1 MRRLRTR
8 LKRGAPMNKIAG
20 AFDAFLRVV
29 LAVALVV
36 TFTPISRDAA
46 YADGV
51 DETQSGI
58 AASKDEGAQAPL
70 GEQVTPTLPHS
81 SESAANDESAL
92 SESASLSDGAS
103 SGERVVSG
111 GTESEL
117 ESAADASQAPAPPGQ
132 GLVSWA
138 KLMPNGYIYECNSEG
153 ELLETIDEEKPSRN
167 SVNSWAVVDL
177 FVDRDVTSVSQSLCE
192 GAGYLNSVTFEA
204 GTKLDSIGDSSFGSC
219 PSLQTVDLSGVEV
232 GRIGDSAFAGCKRL
246 SSVDLSGANVGEIG
260 KRAFYG
266 CSSLRAVK
274 TNDTTIGAMGE
285 SCFENA
291 GLSSTGLANVHGL
304 TAIPKSA
311 YEGCSNL
318 TDTELG
324 KNQEIQS
331 LGEMAFAHCSSLRLS
346 GLETNASVRE
356 VGKSCFSQSD
366 MSGGLVLPSYSKVET
381 LGGSAFYHTNLDY
394 VYFQC
399 DHAVLI
405 DYSTFPQYQMRVMVR
420 TPALDSY
427 NSTEVKQD
435 WERSNG
441 TLPVDVSGCVSP
453 IKVKADPST
462 KEYEVGDSISLRGMS
477 VSFNYGSGEKEY
489 EYTDLQN
496 YAFGRFFA
504 SSPAN
509 GDLFEPDM
517 HGTYVHVSYDDG
529 SVSSDAYSPSA
540 LREKG
545 NESFTVSVASEG
557 AGPNDAVEGAGRFGQ
572 GDTCKVEARCST
584 PGRTFAYWKNQKG
597 KIVSE
602 DAAYEFEV
610 KGDTML
616 IAVFLDAVTIE
627 PEAHMDSVDGPVPQ
641 GVSFSIQANGV
652 DHGGTF
658 TTYVGKSY
666 TVVCHYDNTKLSTK
680 YWVDVVGEKTY
691 FTDEIECTAVAGEN
705 RPICVFVERGWLDV
719 VAKSV
724 DGDEW
729 GKTQGS
735 GYYDLGSKAKIKAI
749 PSNGGEFLGWMHR
762 GEFIPEEFYFE
773 YCVNDFDP
781 VTAWFGPD
789 VTQVVV
795 VQAASA
801 QPELGRV
808 EGAGVY
814 VQGSEVTLSAVP
826 AAGYE
831 FAGWLRD
838 GKPIEG
844 GATLSIAAEGE
855 AINGGKVKV
864 SPQYTAQ
871 FKRVSVE
878 YSQVIDLGNR
888 SVMDGVELPCV
899 SGTLEVGE
907 DGRVALDASAL
918 GMLDDD
924 ISFVG
929 WYDKATGDLL
939 SESAAYEFVPAQSEH
954 LEARFALKDFAVRVN
969 SAQATDASEAYAR
982 VDASTF
988 AGYRDAGEAVQLSA
1002 VASNAHFLGWYV
1014 GAGDS
1019 ARVVSD
1025 ALSFEY
1031 AVEAADA
1038 REGAIDVTPKYC
1050 AEQASVVLGVDG
1062 VDEDGNPA
1070 GQFLYSGLYGI
1081 GSRATVV
1088 AIPAA
1093 GYVLDRVTDSHGNEV
1108 PVESDG
1114 SYTFLVT
1121 GDVQFIAHFRA
1132 TDDGDEAFEALQAAL
1147 IAALTL
1153 AGVLGTMY
1161 GLGELIDPIVVPA
1174 IAEIAAAESIE
1185 ELAAIGEEA
1194 LGKIKDIFDDH
1205 KKPHDPDNPDRPHGD
1220 HKIEIIAAANPQAGG
1235 SVFGGGVHYEGTVA
1249 ELQAIPNPGWRFVCW
1264 MKNGVEWST
1273 KPMTSIAVTDATPE
1287 VVNVVAVFESD
1298 VQITTSIEVEGVA
1311 ADFSTGC
1318 NASPDVQ
1325 LPKRGEQAA
1334 VVATEGEGYAFVGW
1348 FENGVEVSRTQTY
1361 GFVAETDRHLVAK
1374 FRKADKTI
1382 VVNVQPADAG
1392 EVLCNGMPIEGGV
1405 VRAKDGD
1412 ILTFTV
1418 RANARPGD
1426 DAEKSYKFV
1435 EWRETDAAG
1444 RVVVNRQ
1451 EVCEYRVDGN
1461 ATLTAVMDGEDSHLV
1476 RAKASPIEGGTVA
1489 LERANGLGEAL
1500 EVPEG
1505 ESVMAE
1511 ASAADGYLFDGWY
1524 LSYGAAEAATFA
1536 SNEPSYTFAPIAD
1549 CTVEAR
1555 FTKACK
1561 IAVVVE
1567 PLESL
1572 AGEYT
1577 VQGAGW
1583 CVAGEPATL
1592 SVELSASMRE
1602 GYAFKGWY
1610 DAETGV
1616 LMGTDPSYLQFYP
1629 QEDTTVRAVFDV
1641 NRCTLEAKTESH
1653 AVKRGTVEIVGSPG
1667 ASAVTVDYG
1676 TSVVL
1681 RAKPADGFQLKY
1693 WKNSAGVKFSE
1704 TDLVVRATKS
1714 DTYTAVFESA
1724 KPDVVVAADSWLGG
1738 TVTCN
1743 GVKVTPTT
1751 DAFKLGETLH
1761 LAAAAYPGYV
1771 FYGWYVN
1778 GKFRSVMPEYTVVA
1792 AGAFPNP
1799 NRCSIVAAFKP
1810 LDIVCMPTADP
1821 ECGGSVQASRIV
1833 TERGTDV
1840 SLKATAALGYE
1851 FVGWYDLDGKLES
1864 ASAEFTCEHQQR
1876 SHIHEARFVER
1887 SYAVSASAAVAD
1899 ASGTLADGNAA
1910 GWVEGATTV
1919 SAGGAAT
1926 LSAHAFEGY
1935 AFEYWADEQG
1945 NAVSDEPEYRFVP
1958 SCDTQL
1964 RAVFAP
1970 KQCSV
1975 SVSVD
1980 DIAGSV
1986 SGAGI
1991 YAAGQVVVLSATPKA
2006 GAKFLGWYSG
2016 GQFCSADATY
2026 RFTVRGDMAL
2036 EAAFSMGEC
2045 SLGVAAEPAE
2055 AGFVSGF
2062 GAYAKGERAV
2072 LSAAAKPGFT
2082 FDHWEDALGNEISE
2096 LPECTVTVS
2105 GDAVYKAS
2113 FTRNSYSVSL
2123 SSNVEGVGMLSGE
2136 GTYSFGQ
2143 VVELNATPTND
2154 KRFVGWQL
2162 VGDDGRLTYLS
2173 NDARC
2178 WLAIDEDL
2186 VSGLE
2191 GNAVEL
2197 QAQFADPYEVAVSGA
2212 VVLKGKKTSRNCSVN
2227 GGGTFASGDQVA
2239 LQAVAGIGYRFVGW
2253 SLDEAGEHIVD
2264 TNATLSFAASQDIT
2278 YYAQFE
2284 ADEQVKITVERSSM
2298 LRGMVR
2304 LVGHGGLE
2312 TERLY
2317 DKGDMFVAVAMPW
2330 TGYRFSHWVNDA
2342 GTTVSYSAVYV
2353 GAAKQTEQ
2361 LTAIFYENGYDA
2373 QTNTYP
2379 AEAALISTVIPGT
2392 GTTSVPVSTLVT
2404 IPLPG
2409 WKFKYWADEN
2419 GMPVAFSP
2427 VTARPVWGNRTFTA
2441 YYEREAFDI
2450 VAVDSRVGG
2459 HIEGSLPDSEYGC
2472 VVKKTVENG
2481 ASCTLCAVPDDGYA
2495 FDGWYEYGESTP
2507 KDAKPLSTDANWTF
2521 TPEGDMAI
2529 EARFAETPACEV
2541 TASAENGTVAP
2552 ESVSVKPGASAT
2564 FEATPNEGCYL
2575 EGVTLSSDAGEASG
2589 ASSGLAEPVELDISD
2604 YAGGSYAVTL
2614 SDIAESQSLAFAFAA
2629 AGAPVVLAQP
2639 QSVSVG
2645 LGDDATLAVAADAAE
2660 SVRGHVALFCGEE
2673 PAAHYG
2679 IGYQWYRAAN
2689 GQGEDELLAGETNPT
2704 LGIASIGMAD
2714 AGAYFCRITQEY
2726 LGTTTSVDTERAT
2739 ISVVNDNNFAFN
2751 GGVLESAVAHDA
2763 YSAVVP
2769 SASGGSVPYGYEVA
2783 DGSELPRGLS
2793 LVASGEANGEL
2804 VVRIVGIPE
2813 EAGTFDFDVT
2823 CTDGSGDERNAHF
2836 TLVVKSKAAD
2846 LAFETG
2852 DFVYTGASQNPTL
2865 TGVPDGEAAFVSYRY
2880 WGIGSTRYSSAAAP
2894 TEAGTYRVVATL
2906 DHNGYIGAASATFEI
2921 AKAPVAFAIEVHDSV
2936 YDASE
2941 HAASVKATCDVAGVE
2956 SGDYS
2961 VMYRGRGATAY
2972 GPTSQAPVDSGS
2984 YSVVAQATNPNME
2997 GAAEEPFEIAKAPQA
3012 ITGTTSY
3019 SAVYGDVGIAF
3030 DNVAK
3035 TPVAFEIAQPED
3047 ESASPIALR
3056 GRYATIN
3063 AAGVARVVA
3072 SAPESRNY
3080 LAAESVELAVA
3091 IAPAQLLVAVD
3102 DAQRMEGEANP
3113 AFTSSLVSRA
3123 STEGVEVAY
3132 SCEATEDSPAGEYAI
3147 GASVANPNFAA
3158 TVKPGT
3164 LTVEKK
3170 SGPDNPEP
3178 KPDPDKPDPDAPDPG
3193 KPDPDNPDP
3202 DNPGPKPDPDNPD
3215 PGRPDP
3221 DNPDPDN
3228 PSPKPDP
3235 DPDNPGPVNPDPG
3248 KPDPDNPDPDEPGP
3262 KPDPDNPGPGE
3273 PSQPG
3278 KPSDPGNPGDPGN
3291 FGDGSGEEDDVR
3303 DGATSG
3309 DGGADAD
3316 SAAKKASASANSADS
3331 AGLIAATI
3339 DRAPIVPAAAL
3350 GLASLLCV
3358 VLAVRRTRYR
3368 RR

>member
-1 MRRLRTR
+1 
-8 LKRGAPMNKIAG
+8 MNKIAG
-20 AFDAFLRVV
+20 AFDTFLRVV

-36 TFTPISRDAA
+36 TFTPVSRDAA

-51 DETQSGI
+51 DELQLG
-58 AASKDEGAQAPL
+58 AAGSKDEGVQTQL
-70 GEQVTPTLPHS
+70 GEESSSTLS
-81 SESAANDESAL
+81 GSGEAAEHG
-92 SESASLSDGAS
+92 ESASSEGGS
-103 SGERVVSG
+103 SADETAFG
-111 GTESEL
+111 GQAALDDAESESK
-117 ESAADASQAPAPPGQ
+117 SAAPVASQTSTSSGQ
-132 GLVSWA
+132 GLVSRA
-138 KLMPNGYIYECNSEG
+138 KLMPNGYIYECDSEG
-153 ELLETIDEEKPSRN
+153 ELLEPIDEEKPSKN
-167 SVNSWAVVDL
+167 SVDSWAVIDL
-177 FVDRDVTSVSQSLCE
+177 FVDRGVTSIPRALCE
-192 GAGYLNSVTFEA
+192 CAGYLNSVTFEV

-219 PSLQTVDLSGVEV
+219 PSLQGVDLSGVEV
-232 GRIGDSAFAGCKRL
+232 GAIGDSAFEGCKRL
-246 SSVDLSGANVGEIG
+246 SSIDLSGAQVGEIG

-266 CSSLRAVK
+266 CSSLRVVK
-274 TNDTTIGAMGE
+274 TDDTAIGAMGE

-356 VGKSCFSQSD
+356 VGEACFSQSD

-381 LGGSAFYHTNLDY
+381 LGGSAFYHTKLDY

-405 DYSTFPQYQMRVMVR
+405 DYSTFPQYQMRVMA
-420 TPALDSY
+420 PASALDSY

-441 TLPVDVSGCVSP
+441 ALPVNAADYVSS

-462 KEYEVGDSISLRGMS
+462 MAYEVGNPISLRGMS
-477 VSFNYGSGEKEY
+477 VSFDYGSGKKEY

-496 YAFGRFFA
+496 YAFGQFFA

-509 GDLFEPDM
+509 GELFEADM
-517 HGTYVHVSYDDG
+517 HGTYIHVSYDDG
-529 SVSSDAYSPSA
+529 SVSSDAYSPST

-545 NESFTVSVASEG
+545 NESFTVSVASKG
-557 AGPNDAVEGAGRFGQ
+557 AGQNDVVEGAGRFSQ
-572 GDTCKVEARCST
+572 GETCEVEARCST
-584 PGRTFAYWKNQKG
+584 PGRVFAYWENQKG

-610 KGDTML
+610 EGDTML
-616 IAVFLDAVTIE
+616 IAVFLDEATIE
-627 PEAHMDSVDGPVPQ
+627 PEARMDSVDGPAAQ

-652 DHGGTF
+652 DYGSSF

-666 TVVCHYDNTKLSTK
+666 TVVCHYDDTKLNTK
-680 YWVDVVGEKTY
+680 YWVDAVGDKTY
-691 FTDEIECTAVAGEN
+691 FSDEIECTAVAGEN
-705 RPICVFVERGWLDV
+705 RPMCVFVERGWLDV
-719 VAKSV
+719 VAKSID
-724 DGDEW
+724 DGEW

-735 GYYDLGSKAKIKAI
+735 GYYDLGSQAKIKAI
-749 PSNGGEFLGWMHR
+749 ASNGGEFLGWMHH
-762 GEFIPEEFYFE
+762 GEFIPAESLFDYR
-773 YCVNDFDP
+773 VDDFDP

-789 VTQVVV
+789 VAQVVV

-801 QPELGRV
+801 QPGLGRV

-814 VQGSEVTLSAVP
+814 AQGSEVTLSAVP

-831 FAGWLRD
+831 FAGWLCD

-844 GATLSIAAEGE
+844 GATLSITAQGE
-855 AINGGKVKV
+855 AVNGGKVKV

-871 FKRVSVE
+871 FKRISVE
-878 YSQVIDLGNR
+878 YSQAIDLGGR

-899 SGTLEVGE
+899 SGSLEVGE
-907 DGRVALDASAL
+907 GGRVALDASAL

-929 WYDKATGDLL
+929 WYDKATGELL
-939 SESAAYEFVPAQSEH
+939 SESAAYEFAPAESER

-969 SAQATDASEAYAR
+969 PARATDASEAYAH

-988 AGYRDAGEAVQLSA
+988 AGYRDAGEAVQFSA

-1025 ALSFEY
+1025 ALSFTY
-1031 AVEAADA
+1031 AVDA
-1038 REGAIDVTPKYC
+1038 VDACEGAIDVTPKYC

-1062 VDEDGNPA
+1062 VDEDGNPV

-1081 GSRATVV
+1081 ESRATVV

-1093 GYVLDRVTDSHGNEV
+1093 GYVVDRVTDSYGNEV
-1108 PVESDG
+1108 PIESDG
-1114 SYTFLVT
+1114 SYTFFVT

-1174 IAEIAAAESIE
+1174 IAEIGAAESIE

-1205 KKPHDPDNPDRPHGD
+1205 KKPHDPGNPNKPHGD

-1249 ELQAIPNPGWRFVCW
+1249 ELQAVPNPGWRFVCW

-1287 VVNVVAVFESD
+1287 VVNMVAVFESD

-1325 LPKRGEQAA
+1325 LPKRGEQVA

-1348 FENGVEVSRTQTY
+1348 FENGIEVSRAQTY
-1361 GFVAETDRHLVAK
+1361 GFMAEADRHLVAK

-1382 VVNVQPADAG
+1382 VVTVQPAGSG
-1392 EVLCNGMPIEGGV
+1392 EVLCNGMPVEGDV

-1435 EWRETDAAG
+1435 EWREIDAAG

-1451 EVCEYRVDGN
+1451 EACEYRVEGN

-1476 RAKASPIEGGTVA
+1476 RAKANPIEGGTVA
-1489 LERANGLGEAL
+1489 LERADGIGEAL

-1505 ESVMAE
+1505 ESVTAE
-1511 ASAADGYLFDGWY
+1511 ASAAEGYLFDGWY

-1567 PLESL
+1567 PFESL

-1592 SVELSASMRE
+1592 SVELSASMRD

-1629 QEDTTVRAVFDV
+1629 QEDTTVRAVFDA
-1641 NRCTLEAKTESH
+1641 NRCTIEAHTESH

-1693 WKNSAGVKFSE
+1693 WKNSEGVKFSE

-1714 DTYTAVFESA
+1714 DTYSAVFEPV

-1743 GVKVTPTT
+1743 GAKVTPTT
-1751 DAFKLGETLH
+1751 DAYKLGETLR
-1761 LAAAAYPGYV
+1761 LEAEAYPGYV

-1778 GKFRSVMPEYTVVA
+1778 GKFRSILPEYTVVA
-1792 AGAFPNP
+1792 SGAFPNP

-1810 LDIVCMPTADP
+1810 LDIVCMPTANP
-1821 ECGGSVQASRIV
+1821 EFGGSVQASRIV

-1876 SHIHEARFVER
+1876 SHIHEARFEER
-1887 SYAVSASAAVAD
+1887 SYAVSASAAVVD
-1899 ASGTLADGNAA
+1899 ASGALADGRTA

-1926 LSAHAFEGY
+1926 LSAHAFVGY

-1945 NAVSDEPEYRFVP
+1945 DAVSDEPEYRFVP
-1958 SCDTQL
+1958 SRDTQL
-1964 RAVFAP
+1964 RAVFSP
-1970 KQCSV
+1970 KQCAV

-1986 SGAGI
+1986 SGAGT
-1991 YAAGQVVVLSATPKA
+1991 YAAGQVVVLSATPKT

-2026 RFTVRGDMAL
+2026 RFTARSDMAL

-2072 LSAAAKPGFT
+2072 LSAVAKPGFT
-2082 FDHWEDALGNEISE
+2082 FDHWEDALGNEVSKLSE
-2096 LPECTVTVS
+2096 CSVAVS

-2113 FTRNSYSVSL
+2113 FTRNSYGVSL
-2123 SSNVEGVGMLSGE
+2123 SSNVEGIGMLSGE

-2143 VVELNATPTND
+2143 VVELNATSTND

-2173 NDARC
+2173 NDAHC

-2191 GNAVEL
+2191 GNIIEL
-2197 QAQFADPYEVAVSGA
+2197 QAQFADPYEVAASGA
-2212 VVLKGKKTSRNCSVN
+2212 AVVKGKKTSRACSVN

-2239 LQAVAGIGYRFVGW
+2239 LQAVAGIGYHFVGW
-2253 SLDEAGEHIVD
+2253 SLDEAGEHIVE

-2284 ADEQVKITVERSSM
+2284 VDEQVKITVERSSM

-2379 AEAALISTVIPGT
+2379 AEAALISMVIPGT
-2392 GTTSVPVSTLVT
+2392 GTTSVPMSTFVT

-2441 YYEREAFDI
+2441 YYEREAFGI
-2450 VAVDSRVGG
+2450 VAVDSHTGG
-2459 HIEGSLPDSEYGC
+2459 HIEGSLPDSEYGY
-2472 VVKKTVENG
+2472 VVKETVENG
-2481 ASCTLCAVPDDGYA
+2481 TSCTLCAAPDDGYA
-2495 FDGWYEYGESTP
+2495 FDGWYEYGEGAP
-2507 KDAKPLSTDANWTF
+2507 KDANPLSTDANWTF
-2521 TPEGDMAI
+2521 TPEGDMTI
-2529 EARFAETPACEV
+2529 EARFAEIPAYEV

-2552 ESVSVKPGASAT
+2552 VSVSVKSGGGVT
-2564 FEATPNEGCYL
+2564 FEAAPNEDCYL
-2575 EGVTLSSDAGEASG
+2575 ESVTLSSDAGKAAGTSP
-2589 ASSGLAEPVELDISD
+2589 SVEPAGSVELDISD
-2604 YAGGSYAVTL
+2604 YTGGGYAVTL
-2614 SDIAESQSLAFAFAA
+2614 SDIVESQSLAFAFAA
-2629 AGAPVVLAQP
+2629 AGVPVVVAQP

-2645 LGDDATLAVAADAAE
+2645 LGADATLAVAADAAE
-2660 SVRGHVALFCGEE
+2660 SVRSHAGLFGGEE
-2673 PAAHYG
+2673 PAAHYE
-2679 IGYQWYRAAN
+2679 IRYQWYRAAS

-2704 LGIASIGMAD
+2704 LSIASVGMAD

-2726 LGTTTSVDTERAT
+2726 LGITTSVDTEHAT
-2739 ISVVNDNNFAFN
+2739 ISVVNDNNFTFN
-2751 GGVLESAVAHDA
+2751 GGVLEPATAHDA
-2763 YSAVVP
+2763 YSAAIP
-2769 SASGGSVPYGYEVA
+2769 SASGGSVPYSYEVVE
-2783 DGSELPRGLS
+2783 GCELPQGLS
-2793 LVASGEANGEL
+2793 LVVNGEANGEL
-2804 VVRIVGIPE
+2804 VARIAGTPE

-2823 CTDGSGDERNAHF
+2823 CTDGSGDARTAHF
-2836 TLVVKSKAAD
+2836 TLAVEPKAAG
-2846 LAFETG
+2846 LAFEAS
-2852 DFVYTGASQNPTL
+2852 DFVYTGAGQSPTL
-2865 TGVPDGEAAFVSYRY
+2865 TGAPDGEAAFVSYRY
-2880 WGIGSTRYSSAAAP
+2880 RGVGLTHYSSTAAP
-2894 TEAGTYRVVATL
+2894 SEAGTYRVVATL
-2906 DHNGYIGAASATFEI
+2906 DHDGYVGAASATFEI
-2921 AKAPVAFAIEVHDSV
+2921 AKAPVTFSIETQNSV
-2936 YDASE
+2936 YDAST
-2941 HAASVKATCDVAGVE
+2941 HAATVKATCAAGIGP
-2956 SGDYS
+2956 GDYS
-2961 VMYRGRGATAY
+2961 VTYRGQGATAY

-2984 YSVVAQATNPNME
+2984 YSVVAQVVNPNME
-2997 GAAEEPFEIAKAPQA
+2997 GSAEKLFEITKAPQT
-3012 ITGTTSY
+3012 ITGTTFY
-3019 SAVYGDVGIAF
+3019 SGVFGDAGIAF

-3035 TPVAFEIAQPED
+3035 TPVTFEIAQPED
-3047 ESASPIALR
+3047 ESASPVSLQ
-3056 GRYATIN
+3056 GRYAAIN
-3063 AAGVARVVA
+3063 AAGAARVVA

-3080 LAAESVELAVA
+3080 LAAEPVELAVV
-3091 IAPAQLLVAVD
+3091 IAPAQVLVAVD
-3102 DAQRMEGEANP
+3102 DARRMEGEANP
-3113 AFTSSLVSRA
+3113 AFASSLVSRA
-3123 STEGVEVAY
+3123 NTDGVEVSY

-3147 GASVANPNFAA
+3147 DASVANSNFAA
-3158 TVKPGT
+3158 IVKPGT
-3164 LTVEKK
+3164 LIVEKK
-3170 SGPDNPEP
+3170 S
-3178 KPDPDKPDPDAPDPG
+3178 DPV
-3193 KPDPDNPDP
+3193 NPDP

-3215 PGRPDP
+3215 PDKPDP
-3221 DNPDPDN
+3221 DKPE
-3228 PSPKPDP
+3228 PKPDP
-3235 DPDNPGPVNPDPG
+3235 DPDNPDPN
-3248 KPDPDNPDPDEPGP
+3248 PDPDNPDPDEPEP
-3262 KPDPDNPGPGE
+3262 NPGPNNPNPDE
-3273 PSQPG
+3273 PPQ
-3278 KPSDPGNPGDPGN
+3278 PGNPGDSGN
-3291 FGDGSGEEDDVR
+3291 SGGGSGEGNGAG
-3303 DGATSG
+3303 DGAASG
-3309 DGGADAD
+3309 DGGSGSA
-3316 SAAKKASASANSADS
+3316 SAAKKVGASANNAAS
-3331 AGLIAATI
+3331 AGSLAATA
-3339 DRAPIVPAAAL
+3339 DRTPIALAATL
-3350 GLASLLCV
+3350 GLASLLFAI
-3358 VLAVRRTRYR
+3358 LAMRRTRHR

>member
-8 LKRGAPMNKIAG
+8 PKRGAPMNKIAG
-20 AFDAFLRVV
+20 AFDVFLRVV
-29 LAVALVV
+29 LSVALVA
-36 TFTPISRDAA
+36 TFTPVPRDAA
-46 YADGV
+46 YADGA
-51 DETQSGI
+51 DELQLGATGSNDQ
-58 AASKDEGAQAPL
+58 GAQTQL
-70 GEQVTPTLPHS
+70 GEESSSTLSDSDEAAEHGESASPEDGS
-81 SESAANDESAL
+81 SSNEAAPEEQAVVGGVESESAAP
-92 SESASLSDGAS
+92 
-103 SGERVVSG
+103 V
-111 GTESEL
+111 
-117 ESAADASQAPAPPGQ
+117 ASQTSTSSGQ

-138 KLMPNGYIYECNSEG
+138 RLMPNGYIYECDSEG
-153 ELLETIDEEKPSRN
+153 ELLEPIDEEKPSKN
-167 SVNSWAVVDL
+167 SVDSWAVIDL
-177 FVDRDVTSVSQSLCE
+177 FVDRGVTSIPRALCE
-192 GAGYLNSVTFEA
+192 CAGYLNSVTFEA
-204 GTKLDSIGDSSFGSC
+204 GTKLDSIGDFSFGSC
-219 PSLQTVDLSGVEV
+219 PSLQGVDLSGVEV
-232 GRIGDSAFAGCKRL
+232 GAIGDSAFEGCKRL
-246 SSVDLSGANVGEIG
+246 SSIDLSGANVGEIG

-266 CSSLRAVK
+266 CSSLRVVK
-274 TNDTTIGAMGE
+274 TDDTTIGAMGE

-356 VGKSCFSQSD
+356 VGEACFSQSD

-381 LGGSAFYHTNLDY
+381 LGGSAFYHTKLDY

-405 DYSTFPQYQMRVMVR
+405 DYSTFPQYQMRVMVP
-420 TPALDSY
+420 TSVLDSY
-427 NSTEVKQD
+427 NSIEVKQD

-441 TLPVDVSGCVSP
+441 ALPVNAVDYVSS

-462 KEYEVGDSISLRGMS
+462 MAYEAGDSISLRGMS
-477 VSFNYGSGEKEY
+477 VSFDYGSGKKEY

-496 YAFGRFFA
+496 YAFGQFFA

-509 GDLFEPDM
+509 GELFEADM
-517 HGTYVHVSYDDG
+517 HGTYIHVSYDDG
-529 SVSSDAYSPSA
+529 SASSDAYSPST

-545 NESFTVSVASEG
+545 NESFTVSVASKG
-557 AGPNDAVEGAGRFGQ
+557 AGQNDVVEGAGRFSQ
-572 GDTCKVEARCST
+572 GDTCEVEARCST
-584 PGRTFAYWKNQKG
+584 PGRVFAYWENQKG

-602 DAAYEFEV
+602 DAAYEFGVE
-610 KGDTML
+610 GDTML
-616 IAVFLDAVTIE
+616 IAVFLDEATIE
-627 PEAHMDSVDGPVPQ
+627 PEARMDSVDGPAAQ

-652 DHGGTF
+652 DCGSLF

-666 TVVCHYDNTKLSTK
+666 TVVCHYDDTKLNTK
-680 YWVDVVGEKTY
+680 YWVDAVGDKTY

-705 RPICVFVERGWLDV
+705 RPMCVFVERGWLDV

-724 DGDEW
+724 DGGEW

-735 GYYDLGSKAKIKAI
+735 GYYDLGSQAKIKAI
-749 PSNGGEFLGWMHR
+749 ASNGGEFLGWMHH
-762 GEFIPEEFYFE
+762 GEFIPAESLFDYR
-773 YCVNDFDP
+773 VDDFDP

-789 VTQVVV
+789 VAQVVV
-795 VQAASA
+795 VQATSA
-801 QPELGRV
+801 QPELGCV

-814 VQGSEVTLSAVP
+814 AQGSEVTLSAVP

-831 FAGWLRD
+831 FAGWLCD

-844 GATLSIAAEGE
+844 GATLSITAQGE
-855 AINGGKVKV
+855 AVNGGKVKV

-878 YSQVIDLGNR
+878 YSQEIDLGGR

-899 SGTLEVGE
+899 SGSLEAGE

-924 ISFVG
+924 ISFMG
-929 WYDKATGDLL
+929 WYDKATGELL
-939 SESAAYEFVPAQSEH
+939 SESAAYEFAPEAGMH

-969 SAQATDASEAYAR
+969 PAQATDASEAYAH

-1014 GAGDS
+1014 GSGDS

-1025 ALSFEY
+1025 ALSFTY
-1031 AVEAADA
+1031 AVDVVDA
-1038 REGAIDVTPKYC
+1038 CEGAIDVTPKYC

-1093 GYVLDRVTDSHGNEV
+1093 GYVVDHVTDSYGNEV
-1108 PVESDG
+1108 PIESDG

-1194 LGKIKDIFDDH
+1194 LGKIKNIFDDH

-1249 ELQAIPNPGWRFVCW
+1249 ELQAVPNPGWRFVCW

-1287 VVNVVAVFESD
+1287 VVNMVAVFESD

-1374 FRKADKTI
+1374 FRKADKAI
-1382 VVNVQPADAG
+1382 VVNTQPADAG

-1476 RAKASPIEGGTVA
+1476 RAKASPIEGGTA
-1489 LERANGLGEAL
+1489 MLERADGIGETL

-1505 ESVMAE
+1505 ESVTAE

-1524 LSYGAAEAATFA
+1524 LSYGGAEAATFA

-1549 CTVEAR
+1549 CAVEAR

-1616 LMGTDPSYLQFYP
+1616 LMGIDPSYLQFYP
-1629 QEDTTVRAVFDV
+1629 QEDTTVRAVFDA
-1641 NRCTLEAKTESH
+1641 NRCTIEARTESH

-1693 WKNSAGVKFSE
+1693 WKNGAGVKFSE

-1738 TVTCN
+1738 TVMCN
-1743 GVKVTPTT
+1743 GVKVTPTS

-1761 LAAAAYPGYV
+1761 LVAEAYPGYV

-1778 GKFRSVMPEYTVVA
+1778 GKFRSILPEYTVVA

-1840 SLKATAALGYE
+1840 SLKATAAPGYE

-1876 SHIHEARFVER
+1876 SHIHEARFEER
-1887 SYAVSASAAVAD
+1887 SYAVSASAAAID
-1899 ASGTLADGNAA
+1899 ASGALADGNAA

-1945 NAVSDEPEYRFVP
+1945 NEVSEEPEYRFVP
-1958 SCDTQL
+1958 SRDTQL

-1986 SGAGI
+1986 SGAGT

-2016 GQFCSADATY
+2016 GQFCSADSTY
-2026 RFTVRGDMAL
+2026 RFTVRGDIAL

-2082 FDHWEDALGNEISE
+2082 FDHWEDALGNEISG
-2096 LPECTVTVS
+2096 LSECTVSVS

-2113 FTRNSYSVSL
+2113 FTRNSYGVSL

-2162 VGDDGRLTYLS
+2162 VGDDGHLTYLS
-2173 NDARC
+2173 GDAHC

-2191 GNAVEL
+2191 GNAIEL

-2212 VVLKGKKTSRNCSVN
+2212 VVVKGKKTSRHCSVN

-2284 ADEQVKITVERSSM
+2284 AEKQVKITVERSSM

-2353 GAAKQTEQ
+2353 GTAKQTEQ

-2419 GMPVAFSP
+2419 GTPVAFSP

-2450 VAVDSRVGG
+2450 VAVDSRAGG
-2459 HIEGSLPDSEYGC
+2459 HIEGSLPDSEYGH
-2472 VVKKTVENG
+2472 VVKETVENG
-2481 ASCTLCAVPDDGYA
+2481 TSCTLCAVPDDGYA
-2495 FDGWYEYGESTP
+2495 FDGWYEYGESVP
-2507 KDAKPLSTDANWTF
+2507 KDAKPLSADANWTF

-2529 EARFAETPACEV
+2529 EARFVEIPACEV

-2552 ESVSVKPGASAT
+2552 VSASVKPGGSAT
-2564 FEATPNEGCYL
+2564 FEAAPNEGCYL
-2575 EGVTLSSDAGEASG
+2575 ESVTLSSKASG
-2589 ASSGLAEPVELDISD
+2589 TPSAGVADSIELDISD
-2604 YAGGSYAVTL
+2604 YAGGDYAVTL
-2614 SDIAESQSLAFAFAA
+2614 NDVAESQSLAFAFAVA
-2629 AGAPVVLAQP
+2629 AAPVVLAQP
-2639 QSVSVG
+2639 QSVSVSSG
-2645 LGDDATLAVAADAAE
+2645 ASATLAVAADAAE
-2660 SVRGHVALFCGEE
+2660 SVRGHAALFGGEE
-2673 PAAHYG
+2673 PAAHYEMR
-2679 IGYQWYRAAN
+2679 YQWYRAAN

-2704 LGIASIGMAD
+2704 LDIASVGMAD

-2726 LGTTTSVDTERAT
+2726 LGATTSVDTECAT

-2751 GGVLESAVAHDA
+2751 GGVLEPATAHDA
-2763 YSAVVP
+2763 YSAVVS
-2769 SASGGSVPYGYEVA
+2769 SASGGSVPYSYEIA
-2783 DGSELPRGLS
+2783 EGSELPGGLS
-2793 LVASGEANGEL
+2793 LVANGEANGEL
-2804 VVRIVGIPE
+2804 VARIAGTPE

-2823 CTDGSGDERNAHF
+2823 CTDGSGDERSAHF
-2836 TLVVKSKAAD
+2836 TLVVKPKAAG
-2846 LAFETG
+2846 LALEAG
-2852 DFVYTGASQNPTL
+2852 DFVYTGASQTPTL
-2865 TGVPDGEAAFVSYRY
+2865 TGTPDGEAAFVSYRY
-2880 WGIGSTRYSSAAAP
+2880 WGIGLTHYSNATAP

-2906 DHNGYIGAASATFEI
+2906 GHNGYVGAASATFEI
-2921 AKAPVAFAIEVHDSV
+2921 AKAPVAFAIEARDSV
-2936 YDASE
+2936 YDTSA
-2941 HAASVKATCDVAGVE
+2941 HAATVKATCDVAGIE

-2961 VMYRGRGATAY
+2961 VTYCSRGATAY

-2997 GAAEEPFEIAKAPQA
+2997 GSAAATFEIAKAPQV

-3019 SAVYGDVGIAF
+3019 AGVYGDAGIAF

-3035 TPVAFEIAQPED
+3035 APVTFEIARPED

-3063 AAGVARVVA
+3063 AAGTARVVA
-3072 SAPESRNY
+3072 SALESRNY
-3080 LAAESVELAVA
+3080 LAAEPVELAVA

-3113 AFTSSLVSRA
+3113 VFTSSLVSRA
-3123 STEGVEVAY
+3123 GTEGVEVAY

-3147 GASVANPNFAA
+3147 GASVASPNFSA

-3164 LTVEKK
+3164 LTVQKK
-3170 SGPDNPEP
+3170 SDPDNPEP
-3178 KPDPDKPDPDAPDPG
+3178 KPDPDNPDPDKPDPDNPDPGKPDPG

-3202 DNPGPKPDPDNPD
+3202 DNPDPDNPG
-3215 PGRPDP
+3215 PQ
-3221 DNPDPDN
+3221 
-3228 PSPKPDP
+3228 PDP
-3235 DPDNPGPVNPDPG
+3235 DPDNPGPVNPDPDNPDPG
-3248 KPDPDNPDPDEPGP
+3248 KPDPGKPDPDEPGP
-3262 KPDPDNPGPGE
+3262 KPGPDNPDPGE

-3278 KPSDPGNPGDPGN
+3278 TPSDPGNPGDSGN
-3291 FGDGSGEEDDVR
+3291 SGGGSSGENAAGDGAASG
-3303 DGATSG
+3303 G
-3309 DGGADAD
+3309 GGACVNSDV
-3316 SAAKKASASANSADS
+3316 SATKETGASANNAAS
-3331 AGLIAATI
+3331 AGSIAATI
-3339 DRAPIVPAAAL
+3339 DRAPIVPAVAL
-3350 GLASLLCV
+3350 GLASLLCAI
-3358 VLAVRRTRYR
+3358 LAMRRAR
-3368 RR
+3368 RRR

>member
-1 MRRLRTR
+1 
-8 LKRGAPMNKIAG
+8 MNKIAG
-20 AFDAFLRVV
+20 AFDTFLRVV

-36 TFTPISRDAA
+36 TFTPVSRDAA

-51 DETQSGI
+51 DELQLGAAGSKGEGTQTRPGKENS
-58 AASKDEGAQAPL
+58 STLSDSDETAEHG
-70 GEQVTPTLPHS
+70 G
-81 SESAANDESAL
+81 SAL
-92 SESASLSDGAS
+92 PEGGSSSNETVSEEQA
-103 SGERVVSG
+103 VVG
-111 GTESEL
+111 GIESEL
-117 ESAADASQAPAPPGQ
+117 AAPVASQASTPPGQ

-138 KLMPNGYIYECNSEG
+138 KLMPNGYIYECDSEG
-153 ELLETIDEEKPSRN
+153 ELLEPIDEEKPSKN
-167 SVNSWAVVDL
+167 SVNSWAVIDL
-177 FVDRDVTSVSQSLCE
+177 FVDRGVTSIPWSLCE
-192 GAGYLNSVTFEA
+192 CAGYLNSVTFEA
-204 GTKLDSIGDSSFGSC
+204 GTRLDSIGDSSFGSC
-219 PSLQTVDLSGVEV
+219 PSLQGVDLSGVEV
-232 GRIGDSAFAGCKRL
+232 GKIGDSAFAGCGRL
-246 SSVDLSGANVGEIG
+246 SSIDLSGAQVGEIG
-260 KRAFYG
+260 ERAFYG
-266 CSSLRAVK
+266 CSSLRVVK

-356 VGKSCFSQSD
+356 VGEACFSQSD

-420 TPALDSY
+420 ASALDSY

-441 TLPVDVSGCVSP
+441 ALPVDVAGCVSS
-453 IKVKADPST
+453 IEVKADPST
-462 KEYEVGDSISLRGMS
+462 MAYGVGDSISLRGMS
-477 VSFNYGSGEKEY
+477 VSFNYGSGEKKY
-489 EYTDLQN
+489 EYTDLRN
-496 YAFGRFFA
+496 YAFGQFFV

-509 GDLFEPDM
+509 GEPFESDM
-517 HGTYVHVSYDDG
+517 HGMYIHVGYDDG
-529 SVSSDAYSPSA
+529 SVSSGAYSPST

-545 NESFTVSVASEG
+545 NESFAVSVASEG
-557 AGPNDAVEGAGRFGQ
+557 AGPNDVVEGAGRFSQ

-616 IAVFLDAVTIE
+616 VAVFLDAVTIE

-641 GVSFSIQANGV
+641 GVSFSIQTNGV

-658 TTYVGKSY
+658 TTYVGKGY
-666 TVVCHYDNTKLSTK
+666 TVVCHYDNTKLNTK
-680 YWVDVVGEKTY
+680 YWVDAVGEKNY
-691 FTDEIECTAVAGEN
+691 FTDEIKCTAVAGEN
-705 RPICVFVERGWLDV
+705 RPMCVFVERGWLDV
-719 VAKSV
+719 VAKSI
-724 DGDEW
+724 DGGEW
-729 GKTQGS
+729 GETQGS
-735 GYYDLGSKAKIKAI
+735 GYYDLGSQAKIKAI
-749 PSNGGEFLGWMHR
+749 PSNGGEFLGWMHH
-762 GEFIPEEFYFE
+762 GEFIPAEFYFE
-773 YCVNDFDP
+773 YRVNDFDP

-789 VTQVVV
+789 VAQVVV
-795 VQAASA
+795 VQASSA

-844 GATLSIAAEGE
+844 GASLSIAAEGE

-871 FKRVSVE
+871 FKRISVE
-878 YSQVIDLGNR
+878 YSQVIDLGGR
-888 SVMDGVELPCV
+888 SVMDGVELPCA
-899 SGTLEVGE
+899 SGSLEVGE

-918 GMLDDD
+918 GMFDDD

-929 WYDKATGDLL
+929 WYDKATGELL
-939 SESAAYEFVPAQSEH
+939 SESTAYEFAPAESER

-969 SAQATDASEAYAR
+969 PAQATDASEAYAH

-1025 ALSFEY
+1025 ALSFAY
-1031 AVEAADA
+1031 AVDA
-1038 REGAIDVTPKYC
+1038 VDACEDAIDVTPKYC
-1050 AEQASVVLGVDG
+1050 AEQASIVLGVDG
-1062 VDEDGNPA
+1062 VGEDGNPA

-1093 GYVLDRVTDSHGNEV
+1093 GYVVDRVTDSYGNEV
-1108 PVESDG
+1108 PIESDG

-1174 IAEIAAAESIE
+1174 IAEIGAAESIE

-1205 KKPHDPDNPDRPHGD
+1205 KKPHDPDNPNKPHGD

-1249 ELQAIPNPGWRFVCW
+1249 ELQAVPNPGWRFVCW

-1287 VVNVVAVFESD
+1287 VVNMVAVFESD

-1325 LPKRGEQAA
+1325 LPKRGEQVA

-1348 FENGVEVSRTQTY
+1348 FENGIEVSRAQTY
-1361 GFVAETDRHLVAK
+1361 GFVAEADRHLVAK

-1382 VVNVQPADAG
+1382 VVTVQPAGSG
-1392 EVLCNGMPIEGGV
+1392 EVLCNGMPVEGDV

-1412 ILTFTV
+1412 ILTFAV

-1451 EVCEYRVDGN
+1451 EVCEYRVEGN

-1476 RAKASPIEGGTVA
+1476 RAKANPIEGGTVA
-1489 LERANGLGEAL
+1489 LERADGIGEAL

-1505 ESVMAE
+1505 ESVTAE
-1511 ASAADGYLFDGWY
+1511 ASAAEGYLFDGWY

-1592 SVELSASMRE
+1592 SVELSASMRD

-1629 QEDTTVRAVFDV
+1629 QEDTTIRAVFDA
-1641 NRCTLEAKTESH
+1641 NRCTIEAHTESH

-1693 WKNSAGVKFSE
+1693 WKNSEGVKFSE

-1714 DTYTAVFESA
+1714 DTYSAVFESV
-1724 KPDVVVAADSWLGG
+1724 KSDVVVAADSWLGG

-1751 DAFKLGETLH
+1751 DAYKLGETLR
-1761 LAAAAYPGYV
+1761 LEAEAYPGYV

-1778 GKFRSVMPEYTVVA
+1778 GKFRSVLPEYTVVA
-1792 AGAFPNP
+1792 SGAFPNP

-1810 LDIVCMPTADP
+1810 LDIVCMPTANP

-1864 ASAEFTCEHQQR
+1864 ANAEFTCEHQQR
-1876 SHIHEARFVER
+1876 SHIHEARFEER
-1887 SYAVSASAAVAD
+1887 SYAVSASAAVVD
-1899 ASGTLADGNAA
+1899 ASGALADGRTA

-1926 LSAHAFEGY
+1926 LSAHAFVGY

-1945 NAVSDEPEYRFVP
+1945 DAVSDEPECRFVP
-1958 SCDTQL
+1958 SRDTQL
-1964 RAVFAP
+1964 RAVFSP
-1970 KQCSV
+1970 KQCAV

-1986 SGAGI
+1986 SGEGT
-1991 YAAGQVVVLSATPKA
+1991 YAAGQVVVLCATPKT

-2026 RFTVRGDMAL
+2026 RFTVRSDMAL

-2072 LSAAAKPGFT
+2072 LSAVAKPGFT
-2082 FDHWEDALGNEISE
+2082 FDHWEDALGNEVSKLSE
-2096 LPECTVTVS
+2096 CSVAVS

-2113 FTRNSYSVSL
+2113 FTRNSYGVNL
-2123 SSNVEGVGMLSGE
+2123 SSNVEGIGMLSGE

-2173 NDARC
+2173 SDAHC

-2191 GNAVEL
+2191 GNIIEL

-2212 VVLKGKKTSRNCSVN
+2212 AVVKGKKTSRGCSVN

-2253 SLDEAGEHIVD
+2253 SLDEAGEHIVE
-2264 TNATLSFAASQDIT
+2264 TNATLGFAASQDIT

-2298 LRGMVR
+2298 FRGMVR

-2361 LTAIFYENGYDA
+2361 ITAIFYENGYDA

-2379 AEAALISTVIPGT
+2379 AEAALISMVIPGT
-2392 GTTSVPVSTLVT
+2392 GTTSVPVSTFVT

-2450 VAVDSRVGG
+2450 VAVDSRTGG
-2459 HIEGSLPDSEYGC
+2459 HIEGSLPDSEYGY
-2472 VVKKTVENG
+2472 VVKETVENG
-2481 ASCTLCAVPDDGYA
+2481 TLCTLCAVSDDGYA
-2495 FDGWYEYGESTP
+2495 FDGWYEYGEDAP
-2507 KDAKPLSTDANWTF
+2507 KDANPLSTDANWTF
-2521 TPEGDMAI
+2521 TPEGDMTI
-2529 EARFAETPACEV
+2529 EARFAEIPAYEV

-2552 ESVSVKPGASAT
+2552 VSVSVKSGGGAT
-2564 FEATPNEGCYL
+2564 FEAAPNEDCYL
-2575 EGVTLSSDAGEASG
+2575 ESVTLSSDAGKAAGTSPSVG
-2589 ASSGLAEPVELDISD
+2589 PAGSIELDISD
-2604 YAGGSYAVTL
+2604 YTGGGYAVTL
-2614 SDIAESQSLAFAFAA
+2614 SDIVESQSLAFAFAA
-2629 AGAPVVLAQP
+2629 AGVPVVVAQP
-2639 QSVSVG
+2639 QSVSAG
-2645 LGDDATLAVAADAAE
+2645 LGADATLAVAADAAE
-2660 SVRGHVALFCGEE
+2660 SVHSHAGLFGEEE
-2673 PAAHYG
+2673 PAAHYE
-2679 IGYQWYRAAN
+2679 IRYQWYRAAS
-2689 GQGEDELLAGETNPT
+2689 GRGEDELLAGETNPT
-2704 LGIASIGMAD
+2704 LSIASVGMAD

-2726 LGTTTSVDTERAT
+2726 LRTTTSVDTEHVT
-2739 ISVVNDNNFAFN
+2739 ISVVNDNNFTFN
-2751 GGVLESAVAHDA
+2751 GGVLESATAHDA
-2763 YSAVVP
+2763 YSTAIP
-2769 SASGGSVPYGYEVA
+2769 SASGGSVPYSYEVA
-2783 DGSELPRGLS
+2783 EGCELPQGLS
-2793 LVASGEANGEL
+2793 LVVNGEANGEL
-2804 VVRIVGIPE
+2804 VARIAGTPE

-2823 CTDGSGDERNAHF
+2823 CTDGSGDARTAHF
-2836 TLVVKSKAAD
+2836 TLVVEPKAAG
-2846 LAFETG
+2846 LAFEAG
-2852 DFVYTGASQNPTL
+2852 DFVYAGAGQSPTL
-2865 TGVPDGEAAFVSYRY
+2865 TGAPDGEAAFVSYRY
-2880 WGIGSTRYSSAAAP
+2880 WGVGLTHYSSTAAP
-2894 TEAGTYRVVATL
+2894 SEAGTYRVVATL
-2906 DHNGYIGAASATFEI
+2906 DHDGYVGAASATFEI
-2921 AKAPVAFAIEVHDSV
+2921 AKAPVTFSIEAQNSV
-2936 YDASE
+2936 YDASA
-2941 HAASVKATCDVAGVE
+2941 HAATVKATCAAGIGP
-2956 SGDYS
+2956 GDYS
-2961 VMYRGRGATAY
+2961 VTYRGRGATAY

-2984 YSVVAQATNPNME
+2984 YSVVAQTANPNME
-2997 GAAEEPFEIAKAPQA
+2997 GSAEELFEITKAPQI
-3012 ITGTTSY
+3012 ITGTTFY
-3019 SAVYGDVGIAF
+3019 SGVFGDAGIAF

-3035 TPVAFEIAQPED
+3035 TPVTFEIAQSED
-3047 ESASPIALR
+3047 ESASPVSLQ

-3063 AAGVARVVA
+3063 AAGAARVVA
-3072 SAPESRNY
+3072 SAHESRNY
-3080 LAAESVELAVA
+3080 LAAEPVELAVV
-3091 IAPAQLLVAVD
+3091 IAPAQVLVAVD
-3102 DAQRMEGEANP
+3102 DARRMEGEANP

-3123 STEGVEVAY
+3123 NTDGVEVSY
-3132 SCEATEDSPAGEYAI
+3132 SCEATEDSPAGEYVI

-3158 TVKPGT
+3158 IVKPGT
-3164 LTVEKK
+3164 LIVEKK
-3170 SGPDNPEP
+3170 
-3178 KPDPDKPDPDAPDPG
+3178 PDPV
-3193 KPDPDNPDP
+3193 NPDP

-3215 PGRPDP
+3215 PGNPDP
-3221 DNPDPDN
+3221 DNPDPGN
-3228 PSPKPDP
+3228 PDPDKPDPDKPEPKPDP
-3235 DPDNPGPVNPDPG
+3235 DPDNPDPNPG
-3248 KPDPDNPDPDEPGP
+3248 PDNPDPDEPEP
-3262 KPDPDNPGPGE
+3262 NPGPNNPNPDE
-3273 PSQPG
+3273 PPQ
-3278 KPSDPGNPGDPGN
+3278 PGNPGDSGN
-3291 FGDGSGEEDDVR
+3291 SGGGSGEGNGAG
-3303 DGATSG
+3303 DGAASG
-3309 DGGADAD
+3309 DGGSGSA
-3316 SAAKKASASANSADS
+3316 SAAKKAGASANNAAS
-3331 AGLIAATI
+3331 AGSLAATA
-3339 DRAPIVPAAAL
+3339 DRTPIALAATL
-3350 GLASLLCV
+3350 GLASLLFAI
-3358 VLAVRRTRYR
+3358 LAMRRTRHR
-3368 RR
+3368 HR

>member
-8 LKRGAPMNKIAG
+8 PKRGAPMNKIAG
-20 AFDAFLRVV
+20 AFDVFLRVA
-29 LAVALVV
+29 LSVALVAA
-36 TFTPISRDAA
+36 FTPVPRDAA
-46 YADGV
+46 YADGA
-51 DETQSGI
+51 DELQLGATGSNDQ
-58 AASKDEGAQAPL
+58 GAQTQL
-70 GEQVTPTLPHS
+70 GEESSSTLSDSDEAAEHGESASPEGGS
-81 SESAANDESAL
+81 SSNEAAPEEQAVVGGVESESAAP
-92 SESASLSDGAS
+92 
-103 SGERVVSG
+103 V
-111 GTESEL
+111 
-117 ESAADASQAPAPPGQ
+117 ASQTSTSSGQ

-138 KLMPNGYIYECNSEG
+138 RLMPNGYIYECDSEG
-153 ELLETIDEEKPSRN
+153 ELLEPIDEEKPSKN
-167 SVNSWAVVDL
+167 SVDSWAVIDL
-177 FVDRDVTSVSQSLCE
+177 FVDRGVTSIPRALCE
-192 GAGYLNSVTFEA
+192 CAGYLNSVTFEA
-204 GTKLDSIGDSSFGSC
+204 GTKLDSIGDFSFGIC
-219 PSLQTVDLSGVEV
+219 PSLQGVDLSGVEV
-232 GRIGDSAFAGCKRL
+232 GAIGDSAFEGCKRL
-246 SSVDLSGANVGEIG
+246 SSIDLSGANVGEIG

-266 CSSLRAVK
+266 CSSLRVVK
-274 TNDTTIGAMGE
+274 TDDTTIGAMGE

-346 GLETNASVRE
+346 GLETSASVRE
-356 VGKSCFSQSD
+356 VGEACFSQSD

-381 LGGSAFYHTNLDY
+381 LGGSAFYHTKLDY

-405 DYSTFPQYQMRVMVR
+405 DYSTFPQYQMRVMVP
-420 TPALDSY
+420 TSVLDSY

-441 TLPVDVSGCVSP
+441 ALPVNAVDYVSS

-462 KEYEVGDSISLRGMS
+462 MAYEAGDSISLRGMS
-477 VSFNYGSGEKEY
+477 VSFDCGSGKKEY

-496 YAFGRFFA
+496 YAFGQFFA

-509 GDLFEPDM
+509 GELFEADM
-517 HGTYVHVSYDDG
+517 HGTYIHVSYDDG
-529 SVSSDAYSPSA
+529 SVSSDAYSPST

-545 NESFTVSVASEG
+545 NESFTVSVASKG
-557 AGPNDAVEGAGRFGQ
+557 AGQNDVVEGAGRFSQ
-572 GDTCKVEARCST
+572 GDTCEVEARCST
-584 PGRTFAYWKNQKG
+584 PGRVFAYWENQKG

-610 KGDTML
+610 EGDTML
-616 IAVFLDAVTIE
+616 IAVFLDEATIE
-627 PEAHMDSVDGPVPQ
+627 PEARMDSVDGPAAQ

-652 DHGGTF
+652 DCGSSF
-658 TTYVGKSY
+658 TTYIGKSY
-666 TVVCHYDNTKLSTK
+666 TVVCHYDDTKLNTK
-680 YWVDVVGEKTY
+680 YWVDAVGDKTY

-705 RPICVFVERGWLDV
+705 RPMCVFVERGWLDV

-724 DGDEW
+724 DGGEW

-735 GYYDLGSKAKIKAI
+735 GYYDLGSQAKIKAI
-749 PSNGGEFLGWMHR
+749 ASNGGEFLGWMHH
-762 GEFIPEEFYFE
+762 GEFIPAESLFDYR
-773 YCVNDFDP
+773 VDDFDP

-789 VTQVVV
+789 VAQVVV
-795 VQAASA
+795 VQATSA
-801 QPELGRV
+801 QPELGCV

-814 VQGSEVTLSAVP
+814 AQGSEVTLSAVP

-831 FAGWLRD
+831 FAGWLCD

-844 GATLSIAAEGE
+844 GATLSITAQGE
-855 AINGGKVKV
+855 AVNGGKVKV

-871 FKRVSVE
+871 FKRVSVK
-878 YSQVIDLGNR
+878 YSQEIDLGGR

-899 SGTLEVGE
+899 SGSLEAGE

-924 ISFVG
+924 ISFMG
-929 WYDKATGDLL
+929 WYDKATGELL
-939 SESAAYEFVPAQSEH
+939 SESPTYEFAPEAGMH

-969 SAQATDASEAYAR
+969 PAQATDASEAYAH

-1014 GAGDS
+1014 GSGDS

-1025 ALSFEY
+1025 ALSFTY
-1031 AVEAADA
+1031 AVDA
-1038 REGAIDVTPKYC
+1038 VDACEGAIDVTPKYC

-1093 GYVLDRVTDSHGNEV
+1093 GYVLDRVTDSYGNEV
-1108 PVESDG
+1108 PMESDG

-1205 KKPHDPDNPDRPHGD
+1205 KKPHDPDNPNKPHGD
-1220 HKIEIIAAANPQAGG
+1220 HKVEIIAAANPQAGG

-1249 ELQAIPNPGWRFVCW
+1249 ELQAVPNPGWRFVCW

-1273 KPMTSIAVTDATPE
+1273 KPMTSIAVTDSTSE
-1287 VVNVVAVFESD
+1287 VVNMVAVFESD

-1325 LPKRGEQAA
+1325 LPKRGEQVA

-1361 GFVAETDRHLVAK
+1361 GFTAETDRHLVAK

-1382 VVNVQPADAG
+1382 VVNAQPADAG

-1476 RAKASPIEGGTVA
+1476 RAKASPIEGGTA
-1489 LERANGLGEAL
+1489 MLERADGLGEAL
-1500 EVPEG
+1500 EVSEG
-1505 ESVMAE
+1505 ESVTAE

-1524 LSYGAAEAATFA
+1524 LSYGGAEAATFA

-1549 CTVEAR
+1549 CAVEAR

-1592 SVELSASMRE
+1592 SVELSASMRD

-1616 LMGTDPSYLQFYP
+1616 LMGTDPLYLQFYP
-1629 QEDTTVRAVFDV
+1629 QEDTTVRAVFDA
-1641 NRCTLEAKTESH
+1641 NRCTIEAHTESH
-1653 AVKRGTVEIVGSPG
+1653 AVKRGAVEIVGSPG

-1693 WKNSAGVKFSE
+1693 WKNGAGVKFSE

-1724 KPDVVVAADSWLGG
+1724 KPDVVVATDSWLGG

-1751 DAFKLGETLH
+1751 DGYKLGETLH
-1761 LAAAAYPGYV
+1761 LTAEVYPGYV

-1778 GKFRSVMPEYTVVA
+1778 GKFRSILPEYTVVA

-1840 SLKATAALGYE
+1840 SLKATAAVGYE

-1876 SHIHEARFVER
+1876 SHIHEARFEER
-1887 SYAVSASAAVAD
+1887 SYAVSASAAVTD
-1899 ASGTLADGNAA
+1899 ASGALADGNAA

-1958 SCDTQL
+1958 SCDTRL

-1986 SGAGI
+1986 SGAGT

-2026 RFTVRGDMAL
+2026 RFIVRGDMAL

-2096 LPECTVTVS
+2096 LPECTVAVS

-2113 FTRNSYSVSL
+2113 FTRNSYGVSL
-2123 SSNVEGVGMLSGE
+2123 SSNVEGIGMLSGE

-2162 VGDDGRLTYLS
+2162 VGDDGRLTYLTG
-2173 NDARC
+2173 DAHC
-2178 WLAIDEDL
+2178 WLSIDEDL

-2191 GNAVEL
+2191 GNAIEL

-2212 VVLKGKKTSRNCSVN
+2212 AVVRGKKTSRGCSVN
-2227 GGGTFASGDQVA
+2227 GAGTFASGDQVA

-2284 ADEQVKITVERSSM
+2284 ADEQVKISAERSSM

-2317 DKGDMFVAVAMPW
+2317 DKGDLFVAVAMPW

-2342 GTTVSYSAVYV
+2342 GATVSYSAVYV
-2353 GAAKQTEQ
+2353 GTAKQTEQ

-2450 VAVDSRVGG
+2450 VAVDSRAGG
-2459 HIEGSLPDSEYGC
+2459 HIEGSLPDSEYGH
-2472 VVKKTVENG
+2472 VVKETVENG
-2481 ASCTLCAVPDDGYA
+2481 TSCTLCAVPDDGYA
-2495 FDGWYEYGESTP
+2495 FDGWYEYGESAP
-2507 KDAKPLSTDANWTF
+2507 KDAKPLSADANWTF

-2529 EARFAETPACEV
+2529 EARFVEIPACEV

-2552 ESVSVKPGASAT
+2552 ASASVKPGGSAT
-2564 FEATPNEGCYL
+2564 FEVAPNEGCYL
-2575 EGVTLSSDAGEASG
+2575 ESVTLSSKASG
-2589 ASSGLAEPVELDISD
+2589 TPSAGVADSIELDISD
-2604 YAGGSYAVTL
+2604 YAGGGYAVTL
-2614 SDIAESQSLAFAFAA
+2614 SDIAESQSLAFAFVVAA
-2629 AGAPVVLAQP
+2629 APVVLAQP
-2639 QSVSVG
+2639 QSVSVSSG
-2645 LGDDATLAVAADAAE
+2645 ASATLAVAADAAE
-2660 SVRGHVALFCGEE
+2660 SVRAHAGLFGEEE
-2673 PAAHYG
+2673 PAAHYE
-2679 IGYQWYRAAN
+2679 IRYQWYRSASNGAAK
-2689 GQGEDELLAGETNPT
+2689 DELLVGETSPA
-2704 LGIASIGMAD
+2704 LSIASTGMAD
-2714 AGAYFCRITQEY
+2714 VGTYFCRITQEY
-2726 LGTTTSVDTERAT
+2726 LGTTTSVDTEPAT
-2739 ISVVNDNNFAFN
+2739 ISVVNDDSFAFN
-2751 GGVLESAVAHDA
+2751 GGVLEPATVHDA
-2763 YSAVVP
+2763 YSAALP
-2769 SASGGSVPYGYEVA
+2769 SAVGGSVPYSYEVA
-2783 DGSELPRGLS
+2783 EGSELPQGLS
-2793 LVASGEANGEL
+2793 LVASGEANGTL
-2804 VVRIVGIPE
+2804 AVRIAGTPE

-2823 CTDGSGDERNAHF
+2823 CTDGKGDARSAHF
-2836 TLVVKSKAAD
+2836 ALVVRPKAAG
-2846 LAFETG
+2846 LALEAG
-2852 DFVYTGASQNPTL
+2852 DFVYTGASQTPTL
-2865 TGVPDGEAAFVSYRY
+2865 TGAPDGEAAFVAYRY
-2880 WGIGSTRYSSAAAP
+2880 WGIGSTHYSSAAAP
-2894 TEAGTYRVVATL
+2894 TEVGAYRVVATL
-2906 DHNGYIGAASATFEI
+2906 DHDGYVGAASAMFEI
-2921 AKAPVAFAIEVHDSV
+2921 AKAPVAFSIEAQNSV
-2936 YDASE
+2936 YDASA
-2941 HAASVKATCDVAGVE
+2941 HAATVKATCVADIGLD
-2956 SGDYS
+2956 DYS
-2961 VMYRGRGATAY
+2961 VTYRGRGATAY

-2984 YSVVAQATNPNME
+2984 YSVVARATNPNME
-2997 GAAEEPFEIAKAPQA
+2997 GSAAELFEITKAPQA

-3019 SAVYGDVGIAF
+3019 SGVFGDAGIAL

-3035 TPVAFEIAQPED
+3035 TPVTFEVTQPED
-3047 ESASPIALR
+3047 ESASPISLQ
-3056 GRYATIN
+3056 GCYAAIN
-3063 AAGVARVVA
+3063 AAGAARVVA

-3080 LAAESVELAVA
+3080 LAAEPVELTVA

-3102 DAQRMEGEANP
+3102 DAWRMEGEANP
-3113 AFTSSLVSRA
+3113 EFTSSLVSRA
-3123 STEGVEVAY
+3123 NTKGVEVAY

-3147 GASVANPNFAA
+3147 GASVADPNFAA
-3158 TVKPGT
+3158 IVKPGT
-3164 LTVEKK
+3164 LIVEKN
-3170 SGPDNPEP
+3170 SDPDNPGP
-3178 KPDPDKPDPDAPDPG
+3178 KPDPDNPDPDVPDPG
-3193 KPDPDNPDP
+3193 KPDPDNPSPKPDP

-3215 PGRPDP
+3215 PDKPDP
-3221 DNPDPDN
+3221 DNPHPQPDPSN
-3228 PSPKPDP
+3228 PDP
-3235 DPDNPGPVNPDPG
+3235 DEPNPGKPDPG
-3248 KPDPDNPDPDEPGP
+3248 KPDPD
-3262 KPDPDNPGPGE
+3262 E

-3278 KPSDPGNPGDPGN
+3278 KPGDPGSSGDPGN
-3291 FGDGSGEEDDVR
+3291 SEGGSGEEDGGR
-3303 DGATSG
+3303 DGAAAGAG
-3309 DGGADAD
+3309 DACA
-3316 SAAKKASASANSADS
+3316 ASASSNNA
-3331 AGLIAATI
+3331 AGTRSIAATA
-3339 DRAPIVPAAAL
+3339 DRTPVAFVVAL
-3350 GLASLLCV
+3350 ALASLLFTT
-3358 VLAVRRTRYR
+3358 LAMRRIRHR

>member
-1 MRRLRTR
+1 
-8 LKRGAPMNKIAG
+8 MNKIAG
-20 AFDAFLRVV
+20 AFDTFLRVV

-36 TFTPISRDAA
+36 TFTPVSRDTA
-46 YADGV
+46 YADGT
-51 DETQSGI
+51 DELQLG
-58 AASKDEGAQAPL
+58 AAGSKGEGAQTQPDKENSSTLSDSDEAAEHGESASPEGGSSSNETAPE
-70 GEQVTPTLPHS
+70 EQAVVGDVE
-81 SESAANDESAL
+81 SESAAP
-92 SESASLSDGAS
+92 
-103 SGERVVSG
+103 V
-111 GTESEL
+111 
-117 ESAADASQAPAPPGQ
+117 ASQASTPPGQ

-138 KLMPNGYIYECNSEG
+138 RLMPNGYIYECDSEG
-153 ELLETIDEEKPSRN
+153 ELLEPIDEEKPSKN
-167 SVNSWAVVDL
+167 SVDSWAVIDL
-177 FVDRDVTSVSQSLCE
+177 FVDRGVTSIPRALCE
-192 GAGYLNSVTFEA
+192 CAGYLNSVTFEV

-219 PSLQTVDLSGVEV
+219 PSLQGVDLSGVEV
-232 GRIGDSAFAGCKRL
+232 GAIGDSAFEGCKRL
-246 SSVDLSGANVGEIG
+246 SSIDLSGAKVGEIG

-266 CSSLRAVK
+266 CSSLRVVK
-274 TNDTTIGAMGE
+274 TDDTAIGAMGE

-331 LGEMAFAHCSSLRLS
+331 LDEMAFAHCSSLRLS

-356 VGKSCFSQSD
+356 VGEACFSQSD

-381 LGGSAFYHTNLDY
+381 LGGSAFYHTKLDY

-405 DYSTFPQYQMRVMVR
+405 DYSTFPQYQMRVMA
-420 TPALDSY
+420 PASALDSY

-441 TLPVDVSGCVSP
+441 ALPVNAADYVSS

-462 KEYEVGDSISLRGMS
+462 MAYEVGNPISLRGMS
-477 VSFNYGSGEKEY
+477 VSFDYGSGKKEY

-496 YAFGRFFA
+496 YAFGQFFT
-504 SSPAN
+504 SSPEN
-509 GDLFEPDM
+509 GELFEADM
-517 HGTYVHVSYDDG
+517 HGTYIHVSYDDG
-529 SVSSDAYSPSA
+529 SVSSDAYSPST

-545 NESFTVSVASEG
+545 NESFTVSVASKG
-557 AGPNDAVEGAGRFGQ
+557 AGQNDVVEGAGRFSQ
-572 GDTCKVEARCST
+572 GETCEVEARCST
-584 PGRTFAYWKNQKG
+584 PGRVFAYWENQKG

-610 KGDTML
+610 EGDTML
-616 IAVFLDAVTIE
+616 IAVFLDEATIE
-627 PEAHMDSVDGPVPQ
+627 PEARMDSVDGPAAQ

-652 DHGGTF
+652 DYGSSF

-666 TVVCHYDNTKLSTK
+666 TVVCHYDDTKLNTK
-680 YWVDVVGEKTY
+680 YWVDAVGDKTY
-691 FTDEIECTAVAGEN
+691 FSDVIEYTAVAGEN
-705 RPICVFVERGWLDV
+705 RLMCVFVERGWLDV

-724 DGDEW
+724 DGGEW

-735 GYYDLGSKAKIKAI
+735 GYYDLGSQAKIKAI
-749 PSNGGEFLGWMHR
+749 ASNGGEFLGWMHH
-762 GEFIPEEFYFE
+762 GEFIPAESLFDYR
-773 YCVNDFDP
+773 VDDFDP

-789 VTQVVV
+789 VAQVVV

-801 QPELGRV
+801 QPGLGRV

-814 VQGSEVTLSAVP
+814 AQGSEVTLSAVP

-831 FAGWLRD
+831 FAGWLCD

-844 GATLSIAAEGE
+844 GATLSITAQGE
-855 AINGGKVKV
+855 AVNGGKVKV

-878 YSQVIDLGNR
+878 YSQEIDLGGR

-899 SGTLEVGE
+899 SGSLEAGE

-929 WYDKATGDLL
+929 WYDKATGELL
-939 SESAAYEFVPAQSEH
+939 SESAAYEFAPAESER

-969 SAQATDASEAYAR
+969 PAQATDASEAYAH

-988 AGYRDAGEAVQLSA
+988 AGYRDAGEAVQFSA

-1025 ALSFEY
+1025 ALSFTY
-1031 AVEAADA
+1031 AVDA
-1038 REGAIDVTPKYC
+1038 VDACEGAIDVTPKYC

-1093 GYVLDRVTDSHGNEV
+1093 GYVVDHVTDSYGNEV
-1108 PVESDG
+1108 PIESDG

-1174 IAEIAAAESIE
+1174 IAEIGAAESIE

-1205 KKPHDPDNPDRPHGD
+1205 KKPHDPDNPNKPHGD

-1249 ELQAIPNPGWRFVCW
+1249 ELQAVPNPGWRFVCW

-1287 VVNVVAVFESD
+1287 VVNMVAVFESD
-1298 VQITTSIEVEGVA
+1298 VQITTSIEVEGVT

-1325 LPKRGEQAA
+1325 LPKRGEQVA
-1334 VVATEGEGYAFVGW
+1334 VVATEGKGYAFVGW
-1348 FENGVEVSRTQTY
+1348 FENGIEVSRAQTY
-1361 GFVAETDRHLVAK
+1361 GFMAEADRHLVAK

-1382 VVNVQPADAG
+1382 VVTAQPAGSG
-1392 EVLCNGMPIEGGV
+1392 EVLYNGMPVEGDV

-1435 EWRETDAAG
+1435 EWREADAAG

-1476 RAKASPIEGGTVA
+1476 RAKASPLKGGTVA
-1489 LERANGLGEAL
+1489 LERVDGIGEAL

-1505 ESVMAE
+1505 ESVTAE
-1511 ASAADGYLFDGWY
+1511 ANAAEGYLFDGWY
-1524 LSYGAAEAATFA
+1524 LSYGAADAATFA
-1536 SNEPSYTFAPIAD
+1536 SSEPSYTFAPIAD

-1592 SVELSASMRE
+1592 SVGLSASMRD

-1629 QEDTTVRAVFDV
+1629 QEDTTVRAVFEAS
-1641 NRCTLEAKTESH
+1641 RCTIEARTESH

-1693 WKNSAGVKFSE
+1693 WKNSEGVKFSE

-1714 DTYTAVFESA
+1714 DTYSAVFESV

-1743 GVKVTPTT
+1743 GAKVTPTT
-1751 DAFKLGETLH
+1751 DAYKLGETLH
-1761 LAAAAYPGYV
+1761 LTAEVYPGYV

-1778 GKFRSVMPEYTVVA
+1778 GKIRSILPEYTVVA
-1792 AGAFPNP
+1792 SGAFPNP
-1799 NRCSIVAAFKP
+1799 KRCSIVAAFKP
-1810 LDIVCMPTADP
+1810 LDIVCMPTANP

-1876 SHIHEARFVER
+1876 SHIHEARFEER

-1899 ASGTLADGNAA
+1899 ASGALADGSAA
-1910 GWVEGATTV
+1910 GWVEGSTTV

-1926 LSAHAFEGY
+1926 LSAHAFVGY
-1935 AFEYWADEQG
+1935 TFEYWADEQG

-1958 SCDTQL
+1958 SRNTQL

-1970 KQCSV
+1970 KQCVV

-1980 DIAGSV
+1980 DIAGSA
-1986 SGAGI
+1986 SGAGT
-1991 YAAGQVVVLSATPKA
+1991 YAAGQVVVLNATPKA

-2026 RFTVRGDMAL
+2026 RFTVRDDVAL

-2045 SLGVAAEPAE
+2045 SLGVVAEPAE

-2082 FDHWEDALGNEISE
+2082 FDHWEDALGNEVSE
-2096 LPECTVTVS
+2096 LPECTVAVS

-2113 FTRNSYSVSL
+2113 FTRNSYGVSL

-2162 VGDDGRLTYLS
+2162 VGDDGRMTYLS
-2173 NDARC
+2173 GDAHC

-2191 GNAVEL
+2191 GNVIEL

-2212 VVLKGKKTSRNCSVN
+2212 AVVKGKKTNRHCSVN

-2342 GTTVSYSAVYV
+2342 GTTVSYNAVYV
-2353 GAAKQTEQ
+2353 GTAKQTEQ

-2392 GTTSVPVSTLVT
+2392 GTTSVPVSTFVT

-2450 VAVDSRVGG
+2450 VAVDSRAGG

-2472 VVKKTVENG
+2472 VVKETVENG
-2481 ASCTLCAVPDDGYA
+2481 TSCTLCAVPDDGYA
-2495 FDGWYEYGESTP
+2495 FDGWYEYGDDAP
-2507 KDAKPLSTDANWTF
+2507 KDGKPLSTDANWTF
-2521 TPEGDMAI
+2521 TPEGDMAV
-2529 EARFAETPACEV
+2529 EARFAEIPACEV

-2552 ESVSVKPGASAT
+2552 ASASVKPGGSAT
-2564 FEATPNEGCYL
+2564 FEAAPNDGCYL
-2575 EGVTLSSDAGEASG
+2575 ERVTLSAAPSEASEAVG
-2589 ASSGLAEPVELDISD
+2589 MSPSAGLAGPVELDVSD
-2604 YAGGSYAVTL
+2604 YAGGGYAVTL
-2614 SDIAESQSLAFAFAA
+2614 SDIDESQSLAFAFAPA
-2629 AGAPVVLAQP
+2629 AAPVVLAQP

-2645 LGDDATLAVAADAAE
+2645 SGAGATLAVAADVAE
-2660 SVRGHVALFCGEE
+2660 GVRGHAALFGEEE
-2673 PAAHYG
+2673 PAAHYE
-2679 IGYQWYRAAN
+2679 IRYQWYRSASN
-2689 GQGEDELLAGETNPT
+2689 GATKDELLVGETNPT
-2704 LGIASIGMAD
+2704 LSIASAGMAD
-2714 AGAYFCRITQEY
+2714 AGTYFCRITQEY
-2726 LGTTTSVDTERAT
+2726 LGTSTSVDTKPAT
-2739 ISVVNDNNFAFN
+2739 ISVVNDDNFAFN
-2751 GGVLESAVAHDA
+2751 GGVLEPATAHDV
-2763 YSAVVP
+2763 YSAVLP
-2769 SASGGSVPYGYEVA
+2769 SASGGSVPYSYEVA
-2783 DGSELPRGLS
+2783 EGSELPRGLS
-2793 LVASGEANGEL
+2793 LVASGEANGKL
-2804 VVRIVGIPE
+2804 VARIAGTPE
-2813 EAGTFDFDVT
+2813 ETGTFDFDVT
-2823 CTDGSGDERNAHF
+2823 CTDGSGDARSAHF
-2836 TLVVKSKAAD
+2836 TLVVKPKAAG
-2846 LAFETG
+2846 LAFEAG
-2852 DFVYTGASQNPTL
+2852 ELAYTGKGQSPTL
-2865 TGVPDGEAAFVSYRY
+2865 TGAPDGEAAFVAYRY
-2880 WGIGSTRYSSAAAP
+2880 WGVGSTHYSSAAAP
-2894 TEAGTYRVVATL
+2894 SEAGTYRVVATL
-2906 DHNGYIGAASATFEI
+2906 DHNSYVGAASATFEI
-2921 AKAPVAFAIEVHDSV
+2921 AKAPVAFSIEAQNSV
-2936 YDASE
+2936 YDASA
-2941 HAASVKATCDVAGVE
+2941 HAASVKATCAAGI
-2956 SGDYS
+2956 GPDDYS
-2961 VMYRGRGATAY
+2961 VTYCGRGATAY

-2984 YSVVAQATNPNME
+2984 YSVVALSTNPNME
-2997 GAAEEPFEIAKAPQA
+2997 GSAAESFEIAKAPQA

-3019 SAVYGDVGIAF
+3019 SGVYGDAGIAF

-3035 TPVAFEIAQPED
+3035 TPVTFEIAQPED
-3047 ESASPIALR
+3047 ESARPVSLQ

-3063 AAGVARVVA
+3063 AAGAARVVA

-3080 LAAESVELAVA
+3080 LVAEPVELAVV
-3091 IAPAQLLVAVD
+3091 IAPAQVLVAVD
-3102 DAQRMEGEANP
+3102 DARRMEGEANP

-3123 STEGVEVAY
+3123 NTDGVEVSY

-3147 GASVANPNFAA
+3147 DASVANSNFAA
-3158 TVKPGT
+3158 IVKPGT
-3164 LTVEKK
+3164 LIVEKK
-3170 SGPDNPEP
+3170 
-3178 KPDPDKPDPDAPDPG
+3178 PDPV
-3193 KPDPDNPDP
+3193 NPDP

-3215 PGRPDP
+3215 P
-3221 DNPDPDN
+3221 DNPDPDK
-3228 PSPKPDP
+3228 PDPDKPEPKPDP
-3235 DPDNPGPVNPDPG
+3235 DPDNPDPN
-3248 KPDPDNPDPDEPGP
+3248 PDPDNPDPDEPEP
-3262 KPDPDNPGPGE
+3262 NPGPNNPNPDE
-3273 PSQPG
+3273 PPQPG
-3278 KPSDPGNPGDPGN
+3278 NSGDS
-3291 FGDGSGEEDDVR
+3291 GDSGGGSGEGNGAG
-3303 DGATSG
+3303 DGAASG
-3309 DGGADAD
+3309 DGGSGSA
-3316 SAAKKASASANSADS
+3316 SAAKKAGASANNAAS
-3331 AGLIAATI
+3331 AGSLAVTADRTPIALAAT
-3339 DRAPIVPAAAL
+3339 L
-3350 GLASLLCV
+3350 GLASLLFAI
-3358 VLAVRRTRYR
+3358 LAMRRARHR